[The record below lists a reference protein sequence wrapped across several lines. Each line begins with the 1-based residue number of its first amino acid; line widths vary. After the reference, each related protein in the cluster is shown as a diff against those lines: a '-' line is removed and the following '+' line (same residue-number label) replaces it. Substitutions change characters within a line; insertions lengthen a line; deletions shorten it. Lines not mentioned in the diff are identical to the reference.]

1 MNIKNILVPIDFSK
15 CSKNAL
21 KIAIGLAKSN
31 NAKLHLVNA
40 IYVPTPHVDVTGGF
54 PLVEPILE
62 DYEKRVEKEF
72 EELKNEFVQLK
83 DVEYDTKKYIS
94 MVSDAIYTCME
105 NQEIDLIVMG
115 TKGSHSTLEKLV
127 GGVSADV
134 MRYATVPVLLIPEN
148 VASLD
153 FKKIGYAADFEEM
166 EDLGKLETL
175 IYFAKLTKAEIQIF
189 YVAKDIATVSFDK
202 SRQSLKISNYLKDVN
217 HSFHTI
223 EDHKVVHGIFE
234 FIKEHKLDMLTLYPR
249 KHGLLDRLLKGSVTK
264 KIAMEIQ
271 IPILSIHE

>member
-1 MNIKNILVPIDFSK
+1 MNINNILVPIDFSK

-40 IYVPTPHVDVTGGF
+40 IHIPTPHVDVTGGF
-54 PLVEPILE
+54 PHVEPILK
-62 DYEKRVEKEF
+62 DYEKKVEKEF
-72 EELKNEFVQLK
+72 EELKKEFVQLK

-105 NQEIDLIVMG
+105 NQAIDLIVMG
-115 TKGSHSTLEKLV
+115 TKGSHSTLEKLL
-127 GGVSADV
+127 GSVSADV
-134 MRYATVPVLLIPEN
+134 MRYAKVPVLLIPEN
-148 VASLD
+148 VSSLD

-202 SRQSLKISNYLKDVN
+202 SRQSLKISNYLKDVD

-234 FIKEHKLDMLTLYPR
+234 FINQHKLDMLTLYPR
-249 KHGLLDRLLKGSVTK
+249 KHGLLDRLLNGSVTK
-264 KIAMEIQ
+264 KIATEIQ